1 MSEIKNGGL
10 DQYGELKALTG
21 SAVKGLTVMV
31 DDDVLLGVESIIGL
45 QGW

>member
-1 MSEIKNGGL
+1 MSEIKNSGL

-21 SAVKGLTVMV
+21 LAVKGLTAMV